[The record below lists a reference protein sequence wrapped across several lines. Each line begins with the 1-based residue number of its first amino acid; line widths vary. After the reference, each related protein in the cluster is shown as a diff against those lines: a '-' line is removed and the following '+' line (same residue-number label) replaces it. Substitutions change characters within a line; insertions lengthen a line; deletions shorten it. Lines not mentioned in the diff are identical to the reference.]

1 MGNVLFTRASAQKP
15 VTQTLVAADV
25 YDRLQRAMA
34 SDPDGF
40 CELYRDYLAD
50 ARQTLRYLH
59 SACDQQNGEE
69 LRFKAHYLKSS
80 SLILGV
86 GPVATI
92 CSELQDAGRTSDF
105 SADRRKLQE
114 LDTLLSLV
122 QEELEKKLGP
132 QVVPVLA

>member
-1 MGNVLFTRASAQKP
+1 M
-15 VTQTLVAADV
+15 TQTLVAADV

-50 ARQTLRYLH
+50 ARQTLNYVRL
-59 SACDQQNGEE
+59 ACDKQNGEE

-80 SLILGV
+80 SLILGIL
-86 GPVATI
+86 PVARL
-92 CSELQDAGRTSDF
+92 CAELQDAGRSADF
-105 SADRRKLQE
+105 SGERRKLQE
-114 LDTLLSLV
+114 LESLLTLV

-132 QVVPVLA
+132 RVVPAAA